1 MPNLTLTVNGRS
13 WSGEVR
19 SGTSLLDLLREQ
31 FQLTGAKLG
40 CGEGLCGS
48 CTVLVD
54 RRPIAACITQA
65 ATVAGA
71 KVTTIEGLAPE
82 GRLHPVQQ
90 AFVQAQAFQ
99 CGFCTPGMVTAAVAL
114 LERTPSASED
124 GDQAHPRRAPLPV
137 RRLPQDHRG
146 GARRGRGDARGA
158 PPWLKTCARPTSSVS
173 SRRSNP
179 SAMRSSRCSRR

>member
-1 MPNLTLTVNGRS
+1 MIDWRSEKSRLMPSLTVTVNGRP
-13 WSGEVR
+13 WSGEVS

-31 FQLTGAKLG
+31 LHLTGPKLG

-54 RRPIAACITQA
+54 RRPVAACTTQA
-65 ATVAGA
+65 VTVAGTR
-71 KVTTIEGLAPE
+71 VTTVEGLASE

-114 LERTPSASED
+114 LERTPSAAED
-124 GDQAHPRRAPLPV
+124 EIKRTLNGHLCRCGAYPRIIEAVRAA
-137 RRLPQDHRG
+137 
-146 GARRGRGDARGA
+146 GAAMREERRRG
-158 PPWLKTCARPTSSVS
+158 
-173 SRRSNP
+173 
-179 SAMRSSRCSRR
+179 